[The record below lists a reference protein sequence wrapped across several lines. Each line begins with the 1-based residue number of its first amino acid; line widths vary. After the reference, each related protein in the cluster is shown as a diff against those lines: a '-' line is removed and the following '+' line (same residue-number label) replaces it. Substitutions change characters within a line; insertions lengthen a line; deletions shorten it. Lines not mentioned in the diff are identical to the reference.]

1 MARAAVSSYARS
13 VSFSISIPLAN
24 VRRVPFPFRVRS
36 PALGPGAFCTCS
48 SRSADNKPII
58 SVTVPSS
65 ARSAQPI
72 TERRQTV
79 APRSVT
85 TNTVDE
91 MLLSPMMQQYVA
103 TRRRLHEKLCT
114 TSDRR
119 LIMLYR
125 VGDFFESF
133 FEDAHLLST
142 ICGIAL
148 TSKEAGKAL
157 QMRVPMAGIPHF
169 SLDDKVSMLLAANVT
184 AAIVDQIQP
193 STAAPSGALV
203 KRAVTRLISPAT
215 AADDGLRDT
224 GLSSYI
230 AAVHLY
236 SSTYQRKMT
245 VADSD
250 DVLRFGLAYADVSTG
265 EFCATDGTSFDA
277 LQTLLV
283 TIGPC
288 EVVLT
293 ASSTAKAFISRVAD
307 CARKAGVTVVTTR
320 NASTDNAASQ
330 SLASFHA
337 VDDVESLGCRNRPHL
352 IQAAATLVAFVK
364 DSLTVSDDTESF
376 ISLNRLATFIQGD
389 FLQLDDVCLKNLEV
403 LQTARDGGRA
413 RSLQAAVDRTV
424 TAMGAR
430 KLRSWLTSPVRDV
443 SVIVTRQEI
452 VAALMSDAGAAL
464 STVQDE
470 LRSIGDLERLGGRI
484 STGRVSP
491 REMRWLCESLRHL
504 PNLFACLRD
513 CVRGV
518 SEAYKSDWVHS
529 LDEGLR
535 LLAEEVCEA
544 LVDPAP
550 TSLLSEVAIHSGVA
564 AKENW
569 DVGYMGIFQSGYD
582 NELDSLRR
590 EIDEPEAWATKLERQ
605 KQDRCGIESLRIKH
619 VKGRGYIVRLPRSLG
634 ERKLEEDPTFFTKIG
649 FEIVQ
654 GTKAEMRFT
663 FPELKERARVHHS
676 AVSDVLLCERD
687 LFIRLCER
695 MVEYVPMLRQLGGF
709 VARIDVVAGFA
720 KVALER
726 GYCKPH
732 VMPADERILSVHE
745 ARHPVVEQVLPT
757 GRTFVSNTL
766 QIGSGP
772 DGNGFADVMLLC
784 GPNAAG
790 KSCALRSLGLIVIL
804 AQCGSFVPASH
815 AEISVCDRIFTRVGA
830 VDDVARGQST
840 FQVEMAE
847 TACILSHATSSSLV
861 LLDEIGRGTSTADGI
876 SIAWSVAEHLS
887 QRGKTAPRTMFVTH
901 FHELNHLADLYD
913 NVKSFHVR
921 MENIGKDM
929 KHHDNG
935 DESTTSPSDL
945 NDWLTTFVIES
956 GPSYESMG
964 LALAKRAGFPDDVT
978 KRAEEIASILSNPC
992 KALGMQ
998 LQEALS
1004 APGTTFQIGKTT
1016 ISDSNA
1022 RPAKLVD
1029 NDRREVYKVGFREG
1043 YRKAIEDMNFQL
1055 RSLPLNSEVVD
1066 GENNT

>member
-13 VSFSISIPLAN
+13 VSFSIFVPLAN
-24 VRRVPFPFRVRS
+24 VRRVPFPFRTRR
-36 PALGPGAFCTCS
+36 PIIGPGAFCTCS
-48 SRSADNKPII
+48 AGSTDKQ
-58 SVTVPSS
+58 SVTSVTMPSS
-65 ARSAQPI
+65 SRAVQPV
-72 TERRQTV
+72 TERCQTV
-79 APRSVT
+79 APRSIT
-85 TNTVDE
+85 TMTVDE
-91 MLLSPMMQQYVA
+91 SLLSPMMQQYVM
-103 TRRRLHEKLCT
+103 TRRTLHEKLCT

-169 SLDDKVSMLLAANVT
+169 SLDDKVTMLLAANVT

-193 STAAPSGALV
+193 SAAAPSGALV

-215 AADDGLRDT
+215 AADDGLRDA

-230 AAVHLY
+230 ASVHLY
-236 SSTYQRKMT
+236 SSTYQRKTT

-250 DVLRFGLAYADVSTG
+250 DALRFGLAYADVSTG

-283 TIGPC
+283 TVAPC

-293 ASSTAKAFISRVAD
+293 ASATAKAFIPRVAD
-307 CARKAGVTVVTTR
+307 CARKAGVAVVTTR
-320 NASTDNAASQ
+320 DVSSDVAASE
-330 SLASFHA
+330 SLAAFHA

-352 IQAAATLVAFVK
+352 IQAAATLVGFVK

-376 ISLNRLATFIQGD
+376 ISLNRLTTFIQGD

-403 LQTARDGGRA
+403 LHTARDGGRA
-413 RSLQAAVDRTV
+413 RSLQAVVDRTV
-424 TAMGAR
+424 TAMGGR
-430 KLRSWLTSPVRDV
+430 KLRSWLTSPIKDV
-443 SVIVTRQEI
+443 SAIKTRQAI
-452 VAALMSDAGAAL
+452 VSALMSDAGAVL
-464 STVQDE
+464 STVQGE
-470 LRSIGDLERLGGRI
+470 LRMIADLERLGGRV

-504 PNLFACLRD
+504 PGLFTSLRD
-513 CVRGV
+513 CMKGV
-518 SEAYKSDWVHS
+518 DDAHISDWIHS
-529 LDEGLR
+529 LDEGLH
-535 LLAEEVCEA
+535 LLAEEVCEGLA
-544 LVDPAP
+544 DPAP
-550 TSLLSEVAIHSGVA
+550 TSLLSEVAIRSGVA

-569 DVGYMGIFQSGYD
+569 DIGYMGIFRSTY
-582 NELDSLRR
+582 NEELDSLRR
-590 EIDEPEAWATKLERQ
+590 EIDEPEAWVNKLEWQ
-605 KQDRCGIESLRIKH
+605 EQDRCGIDALRIKH
-619 VKGRGYIVRLPRSLG
+619 VKSRGYIVRLPRSVG
-634 ERKLEEDPTFFTKIG
+634 ERKLEEDAMFFTKMG
-649 FEIVQ
+649 YEIVQ

-676 AVSDVLLCERD
+676 AVSDVLLLERE
-687 LFIRLCER
+687 LFLQLCDR
-695 MVEYVPMLRQLGGF
+695 MVGYVPMLRQLGGF
-709 VARIDVVAGFA
+709 VASIDVVAGFA

-732 VMPADERILSVHE
+732 VVPADERILSVSE

-766 QIGSGP
+766 QIGSGLEG
-772 DGNGFADVMLLC
+772 DGFPDVMLLC

-847 TACILSHATSSSLV
+847 TACILSHATKSSLV

-887 QRGKTAPRTMFVTH
+887 QRGKTSPRTMFVTH
-901 FHELNHLADLYD
+901 FHELNHLADLYA

-921 MENIGKDM
+921 MENIGRDVND
-929 KHHDNG
+929 HNSG
-935 DESTTSPSDL
+935 DENEFPS
-945 NDWLTTFVIES
+945 NDWFTTFVIES

-964 LALAKRAGFPDDVT
+964 LALAKRAGFPAGVT

-992 KALGMQ
+992 KALGIQ

-1004 APGTTFQIGKTT
+1004 VTRETCETKQNAVPNS
-1016 ISDSNA
+1016 ISQ
-1022 RPAKLVD
+1022 PAELAED
-1029 NDRREVYKVGFREG
+1029 DRRKLYNVGFKEG
-1043 YRKAIEDMNFQL
+1043 YRKAIEDMNTQL
-1055 RSLPLNSEVVD
+1055 RSLPLDSGLAN
-1066 GENNT
+1066 GEDEP